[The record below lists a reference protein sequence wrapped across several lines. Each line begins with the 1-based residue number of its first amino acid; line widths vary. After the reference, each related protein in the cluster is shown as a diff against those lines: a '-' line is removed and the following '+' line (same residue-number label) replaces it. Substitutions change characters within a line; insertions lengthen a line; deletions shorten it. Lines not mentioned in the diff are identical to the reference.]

1 MDPQPDDIRRSVSS
15 SRSQRSS
22 KSAKSTKSLKS
33 QKTIQTI
40 AKTLP
45 EKINPIQIKVNK
57 KDLKI
62 PYTKKTP
69 IFANNGFH
77 LERDTENEK
86 DMKYFSKLV
95 ATPRNKSA
103 TSLKS
108 SPTEP
113 KKLRLDSG
121 VKQPLKSVTIRSQSS
136 ENVGILLRKSEM
148 SFKNEDPSRLSI
160 SRLESN
166 FDVHSVSDELNP
178 PEFEES
184 VILNIIAKAKCGETM
199 NEEQIE
205 NFLSNQLF
213 NLEIFKK
220 IFIFKKI

>member
-1 MDPQPDDIRRSVSS
+1 MDRQPDDIRRSASS
-15 SRSQRSS
+15 SRSQRST
-22 KSAKSTKSLKS
+22 KSAKSQKS
-33 QKTIQTI
+33 QKTEQTQ
-40 AKTLP
+40 KTTLP

-77 LERDTENEK
+77 LERDTNNEK
-86 DMKYFSKLV
+86 NLNYFSKLV
-95 ATPRNKSA
+95 ASARNKSA
-103 TSLKS
+103 CSLKS
-108 SPTEP
+108 SPTNEA
-113 KKLRLDSG
+113 KKIRLDSG
-121 VKQPLKSVTIRSQSS
+121 VKQPLKSVTIRSHSS

-148 SFKNEDPSRLSI
+148 SFKHEDQSRLSV

-166 FDVHSVSDELNP
+166 FDVQSVSDDSNP
-178 PEFEES
+178 PEFEET

-205 NFLSNQLF
+205 NSLSNFITVNSVLF
-213 NLEIFKK
+213 WYGSNLR
-220 IFIFKKI
+220 